1 MEALAEAQ
9 GLEASG
15 RHRESSCGP
24 IDTAPSCPISPHP
37 PPPPLSREGG
47 ILVVSVER
55 ARSRARAWDVA
66 AMCNGILGGLVSIT
80 AGCATVRPHL
90 RLEHAHAAAQTSM
103 VEEQTR
109 PRGPSFSRLLPLPH
123 RSTLLPELTPKPH
136 SHTECRWPRGRRC

>member
-1 MEALAEAQ
+1 MAEAQ

-15 RHRESSCGP
+15 RHRESSCGAYRHCAVLP
-24 IDTAPSCPISPHP
+24 YLAAS
-37 PPPPLSREGG
+37 PPPLSREGG
-47 ILVVSVER
+47 ILAVSVER

-90 RLEHAHAAAQTSM
+90 RLEHARRRSDDYGGRADTPESSKLASLGCCM
-103 VEEQTR
+103 
-109 PRGPSFSRLLPLPH
+109 PLPH

>member
-1 MEALAEAQ
+1 MAEAQ

-15 RHRESSCGP
+15 RHRESSCGAYRHCAVLP
-24 IDTAPSCPISPHP
+24 YLAAS
-37 PPPPLSREGG
+37 PPPLSREGG